1 MKEPTCFKN
10 TKNPTFIDLIL
21 KNKALSFKNT
31 YVIGTE
37 LSDFH
42 KMIMAVMKTHFHKM
56 KPQVVN
62 DQKYIGKTFI
72 TKFS

>member
-1 MKEPTCFKN
+1 MKEPTYFKN
-10 TKNPTFIDLIL
+10 RKNPTFIDLML
-21 KNKALSFKNT
+21 KNKPLSFKNT
-31 YVIGTE
+31 YVIETE

-56 KPQVVN
+56 KPQVVS
-62 DQKYIGKTFI
+62 DRKYIGKTFI